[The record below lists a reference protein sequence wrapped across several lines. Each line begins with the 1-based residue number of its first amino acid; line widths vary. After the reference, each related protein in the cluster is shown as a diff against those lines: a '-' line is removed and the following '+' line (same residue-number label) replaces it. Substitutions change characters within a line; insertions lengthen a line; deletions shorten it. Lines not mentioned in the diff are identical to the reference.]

1 MSYIQPANHIPFIL
15 KSETE
20 IIKDAFRSLDAT
32 NGGIETYPICD
43 YLLHSLFLRLTG
55 AQEQKLKCICW
66 EMACRDYEY
75 RYERYERKPYGE
87 CSSYDDKCMVYN
99 DLLNEIKKLDESFT
113 VTDAIKEGILDDW
126 KVSIQRVFE
135 NSLLAQNFKK
145 SYGEYK
151 VLVANVRKSWIMN
164 KKQLFTKKDNISEL
178 ERQATCG
185 LVLQELFTDY
195 VYKERNRCAHNTRSY
210 QHNLPSIKEMMSKG
224 YKLQNYFL
232 YMSIIILLD
241 KIYIKLFEIYLSK
254 MM

>member
-99 DLLNEIKKLDESFT
+99 DLLNEIKNSTSRLLLLTPLKMEYLMTGKYLFNEYLKI
-113 VTDAIKEGILDDW
+113 VCWRKILRRAMVNIKCLLQMY
-126 KVSIQRVFE
+126 VRV
-135 NSLLAQNFKK
+135 
-145 SYGEYK
+145 
-151 VLVANVRKSWIMN
+151 
-164 KKQLFTKKDNISEL
+164 
-178 ERQATCG
+178 G
-185 LVLQELFTDY
+185 L
-195 VYKERNRCAHNTRSY
+195 
-210 QHNLPSIKEMMSKG
+210 
-224 YKLQNYFL
+224 
-232 YMSIIILLD
+232 
-241 KIYIKLFEIYLSK
+241 
-254 MM
+254 